1 MLFPQIKLK
10 DKDKTST
17 VFVKFTP
24 MSKQKEIGEQTKPP
38 PSKTTPKQE
47 QRVWHKHTKM
57 TEINTFL
64 ASHSQKMADFN
75 YYTAIGWVLTM
86 EQWPQVS
93 TASSMMREKS
103 ETEMLFS
110 FKYQFYS
117 SVHGRR
123 TELQREW
130 QVQAAKVVPR
140 DYRTVFLHYILPLNK
155 CVVSYQDILTDIS
168 QCWWC
173 ITVVTSAF
181 FGLCGIWQ
189 NLKEEFCLPLRTVPR
204 VQWLLLWRL

>member
-1 MLFPQIKLK
+1 
-10 DKDKTST
+10 
-17 VFVKFTP
+17 
-24 MSKQKEIGEQTKPP
+24 
-38 PSKTTPKQE
+38 
-47 QRVWHKHTKM
+47 M
-57 TEINTFL
+57 TEINTIL

-75 YYTAIGWVLTM
+75 YCTAIGWVLTM
-86 EQWPQVS
+86 EQWPQVL
-93 TASSMMREKS
+93 TASSMMKEKS

-110 FKYQFYS
+110 FEYQFYS

-130 QVQAAKVVPR
+130 QVQAAKVVLR

-155 CVVSYQDILTDIS
+155 CMVSYQDILTDIS

-189 NLKEEFCLPLRTVPR
+189 NLKEEFCLPLWTVPR
-204 VQWLLLWRL
+204 VQWLLLWRLQKGTWLHLLGHVQLCVSLSAIPCYYLVWTYWKSWWCLQLNVTGTIFFRR